1 MNVIW
6 LIIIVISIAFSL
18 ISGNVDVIN
27 KVILSVGYDTFS
39 FVIPFICLTCFWN
52 GMLRIANEVGL
63 LRLVNKLIKPL
74 LDKLFPTI
82 KNDQETMNYIS
93 TNVLANMFGL
103 SSAATPAGL
112 KAMEGMQKH
121 NKHSDRATRPMI
133 TFLVMNTAGV
143 TLLSTTIIA
152 YRSASGSNNPVVFMP
167 LAIVATIFACT
178 IGLLVERWWNNG
190 SD

>member
-1 MNVIW
+1 MNIIW
-6 LIIIVISIAFSL
+6 LLIIVIAIAFSF
-18 ISGNVDVIN
+18 ISGNVDIIN

-39 FVIPFICLTCFWN
+39 FVLPFICLTCFWN
-52 GMLRIANEVGL
+52 GMLKIANEVGL
-63 LRLVNKLIKPL
+63 LRLANKLINPI

-82 KNDQETMNYIS
+82 KDDRETMNYIS

-103 SSAATPAGL
+103 SAAATPAGL

-121 NKHSDRATRPMI
+121 NKQNDRATRPMI

-152 YRSASGSNNPVVFMP
+152 YRSASGSTNPVAFMP

-178 IGLLVERWWNNG
+178 IGLIVERWWNNG